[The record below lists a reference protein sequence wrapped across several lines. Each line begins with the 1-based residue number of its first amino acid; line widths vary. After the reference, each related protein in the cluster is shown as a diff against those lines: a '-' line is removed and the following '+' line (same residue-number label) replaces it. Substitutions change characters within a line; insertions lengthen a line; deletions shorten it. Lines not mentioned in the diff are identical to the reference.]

1 MEKQWRVLGVMFVVQ
16 VVGSFAYIAFTVLT
30 PFFKSA
36 FEASTGEIGLLVTL
50 LYLGYFLS
58 LTPGGIMTDHA
69 GERVTLMAG
78 LGSVALVA
86 VALSAVTEYWMLAGG
101 ILLVGLAYGTI
112 PSGTNKGI
120 YDAFP
125 PDQLTVGIS
134 VKQAG
139 VMVGGAACAALLPWV
154 AQTWGLAPTLAL
166 VGVLVSGTLLPL
178 YVYRGEDPASARRV
192 PSTTHVGEQYHR
204 MWGLATES
212 RVFPLL
218 VSGVLFGVSQF
229 TLMAYAVLYLTE
241 SLLLAPTIAGLVYTA
256 MQLAGLVARTAL
268 GVLTDSWFRT
278 RKHVVLVAL
287 GVVGALGYVPLAVLT
302 PGAEL
307 WLVVAVSLVVGAV
320 SLGYN
325 GVYLTIASELA
336 EADETG
342 VATAIGI
349 SAVMVGA
356 VTFPPLFGTLVDV
369 TGNYSLPFASLG
381 VVMLCAGAF
390 AARIDTGE

>member
-1 MEKQWRVLGVMFVVQ
+1 VERQWRVLGVMFAVQ

-69 GERVTLMAG
+69 GERVTLTAG

-101 ILLVGLAYGTI
+101 ILMVGLAYGTI

-178 YVYRGEDPASARRV
+178 YVYRGDDPATARRV
-192 PSTTHVGEQYHR
+192 PSTTHVGEQYYR
-204 MWGLATES
+204 MGGWRPNPAFS
-212 RVFPLL
+212 RF
-218 VSGVLFGVSQF
+218 SS
-229 TLMAYAVLYLTE
+229 AACC
-241 SLLLAPTIAGLVYTA
+241 S
-256 MQLAGLVARTAL
+256 
-268 GVLTDSWFRT
+268 
-278 RKHVVLVAL
+278 
-287 GVVGALGYVPLAVLT
+287 
-302 PGAEL
+302 
-307 WLVVAVSLVVGAV
+307 
-320 SLGYN
+320 
-325 GVYLTIASELA
+325 ASP
-336 EADETG
+336 
-342 VATAIGI
+342 
-349 SAVMVGA
+349 S
-356 VTFPPLFGTLVDV
+356 
-369 TGNYSLPFASLG
+369 S
-381 VVMLCAGAF
+381 
-390 AARIDTGE
+390 R